1 MIHIKKMWEKN
12 KKHTRER
19 KYDSNAVGR
28 QSRMEPRTIRQ
39 RVTDF
44 SCKTQVLL
52 WFVLNMYWIH
62 AMSFKT
68 YRENVLEFEACEKH
82 MPHRKSPPQISLHF
96 VVSESPLNFQIN
108 FERPQ
113 AWLYYIEW
121 MCISN
126 KTIVPILI
134 SELIIHIHGI
144 IVSKP
149 KKVRFIYR

>member
-1 MIHIKKMWEKN
+1 MIHIKKSGNKTKN
-12 KKHTRER
+12 ARASENMIQMLLGAKVVWSLEQFANAWLISPVKL
-19 KYDSNAVGR
+19 KYYCGLY
-28 QSRMEPRTIRQ
+28 
-39 RVTDF
+39 
-44 SCKTQVLL
+44 C
-52 WFVLNMYWIH
+52 IH

-68 YRENVLEFEACEKH
+68 SRENVLEFEACEKH
-82 MPHRKSPPQISLHF
+82 MPHRKSTPQISLHF

-108 FERPQ
+108 LERPQ

-149 KKVRFIYR
+149 KKVS